1 MKDSSLSTAFK
12 VWVLVTVALAF
23 VTYVYGIFSS
33 NPFAEARTTELTPL
47 GMSQLKHYFALSLAL
62 ELSLLYPL
70 RKNSWVTA
78 RPVVILMIVS
88 SLFYVLLDVGIYLQG
103 QLGDPGTAL
112 VANGLKVM
120 LLVVYSL
127 FFVSHERALVSR

>member
-1 MKDSSLSTAFK
+1 MAPWSCWSRFFFSDCSK
-12 VWVLVTVALAF
+12 VL
-23 VTYVYGIFSS
+23 IFSS

-78 RPVVILMIVS
+78 RPLVILMIVS